1 MSLYSY
7 KQQYPTSLPFRITL
21 SDGRTRTDPSSF
33 TQGEL
38 LDAGYTLVED
48 QPSYTSN
55 QVLDWNSVGNS
66 WTVRDKTEEEL
77 QAEANLHW
85 TSIRQE
91 RDNKIQQVV
100 WRYERYARYERLGI
114 AQVDSIQA
122 LDNYIQILADLP
134 ETQIDPFTIIW
145 PNLEETTNGN

>member
-1 MSLYSY
+1 M
-7 KQQYPTSLPFRITL
+7 
-21 SDGRTRTDPSSF
+21 TRTDPSSF
-33 TQGEL
+33 TQEEL

-55 QVLDWNSVGNS
+55 QVLDWNSTGNS

-85 TSIRQE
+85 ASVRQE

-100 WRYERYARYERLGI
+100 WHYERYARYERLGI
-114 AQVDSIQA
+114 AQVDSIQD
-122 LDNYIQILADLP
+122 LDNYIQTLADLP
-134 ETQIDPFTIIW
+134 ETQTDPFNIIW
-145 PNLEETTNGN
+145 PNLIT